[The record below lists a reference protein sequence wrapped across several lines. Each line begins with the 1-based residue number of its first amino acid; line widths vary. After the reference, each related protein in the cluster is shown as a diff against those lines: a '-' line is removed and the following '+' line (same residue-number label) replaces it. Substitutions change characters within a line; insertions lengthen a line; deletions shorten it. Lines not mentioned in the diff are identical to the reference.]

1 MYKGLK
7 YTYIY
12 DNIHGYIELSLTA
25 KRIIDTRLFQRLRHI
40 SQTGALNFKYPTAIH
55 KRFEHSIGTYHLT
68 GLFLST
74 INFKQPELNLSKKL
88 IELVKIAGL
97 CHDLGHFSFS
107 HLFDDIFYN
116 SNQNMIPHE
125 KRSILVLKE
134 ILKKYPDIDID
145 TKDFLVIKDCILPE
159 ENEYDN
165 WKDEYKVGKFIL
177 NIVSN
182 EQNGIDVDKFD
193 YLARDNFHS
202 PLKLGFNF
210 DLLINNS
217 RIIDDTI
224 CYNNR
229 IVNDI
234 YHLYFVRYRLHRKM
248 YKDNTVVAIEYMLS
262 DILNRINEIDNIHRI
277 IDKPKEYLRMTDN
290 IIYNYNDEYIENLLE
305 RIETRDLYN
314 FINEVNYKKL
324 DIENINNIIKLY
336 CQENNIDMEN
346 IIVNNSKIGYISGN
360 KSNPLDNIYLF
371 DLLDDKKYKAKLSD
385 FSELISPMYQE
396 NILRLYVKDKELI
409 EHGNNLWNKIDQL
422 INVN

>member
-1 MYKGLK
+1 MK

-12 DNIHGYIELSLTA
+12 DNIHGYIELSSTA

-68 GLFLST
+68 GLFLNT
-74 INFKQPELNLSKKL
+74 IKLKQPELKFSDKL

-116 SNQNMIPHE
+116 DNINNIIPHE
-125 KRSILVLKE
+125 KRSILVLNE
-134 ILKKYPDIDID
+134 ILRKYPKIDID
-145 TKDFLVIKDCILPE
+145 EEDFLVIKDCILPE
-159 ENEYDN
+159 ENEYEN
-165 WKDEYKVGKFIL
+165 WKNEYKVGKFIL
-177 NIVSN
+177 NVVSN

-262 DILNRINEIDNIHRI
+262 DILNRINKIDNIHRI
-277 IDKPKEYLRMTDN
+277 IDKPSEYLRMTDN
-290 IIYNYNDEYIENLLE
+290 IIYNYNDDYIENLLE
-305 RIETRDLYN
+305 RIETRDLYK
-314 FINEVNYKKL
+314 FINEKTYENLDNENITNLINEFCLENKL
-324 DIENINNIIKLY
+324 DKDNFIINK
-336 CQENNIDMEN
+336 
-346 IIVNNSKIGYISGN
+346 SKIGYIGGN
-360 KSNPLDNIYLF
+360 KSNPLENIHLYNYNENDNKIV
-371 DLLDDKKYKAKLSD
+371 KYKAKISD

-396 NILRLYVKDKELI
+396 KILRLYVKD
-409 EHGNNLWNKIDQL
+409 NLL
-422 INVN
+422 INQGNTLWEKIEKSIH